1 MKKIKNVEQNWG
13 IAILLICFCL
23 ISCLAIYAATHTL
36 YYVKMQLIWYIIGSI
51 AIILLMQFNDEK
63 LWKIAPYA
71 YLLGIFLL
79 IIVLFFGTTIGGA
92 KRWINL
98 GIMNFQTS
106 EVMKLALIIFL
117 ARVVT
122 AHNRAYLNRTFK
134 SDSFLL
140 LKIGVISLVPIV
152 LVMLQPDLGTTIVFL
167 ALIAGITLV
176 SGITWKLLF
185 PIFASFFSIFG
196 GLFYLV
202 LAHREWLY
210 KIGFHAYQFDR
221 VDTWLNPYSDMSGN
235 SYQLTQSLKAIG
247 SGGMFGKG
255 LAVSEVVVP
264 ENHTDFIFTVIG
276 ENFGF
281 IGGCLLLLLY
291 FVLIY
296 RFIVTIFGTKNEF
309 YSYIVTGT
317 VMLICFHIFEN
328 IGMTI
333 GILPVT
339 GIPLP
344 FISYGGSSLL
354 GNMIATGLVLAMN
367 YQHKEYPFSKKHQL
381 F

>member
-1 MKKIKNVEQNWG
+1 MKKMKNLEQNWG
-13 IAILLICFCL
+13 IVILLICFCL
-23 ISCLAIYAATHTL
+23 LSCLSIYAATHTF
-36 YYVKMQLIWYIIGSI
+36 YYVKMQLVWYVVGSI

-79 IIVLFFGTTIGGA
+79 IVVLFFGTTIGGA

-122 AHNRAYLNRTFK
+122 AHNQAHFNRTLK
-134 SDSFLL
+134 SDSLLL
-140 LKIGVISLVPIV
+140 LKISALSLAPII
-152 LVMLQPDLGTTIVFL
+152 LIMLQPDLGTTIVFL

-176 SGITWKLLF
+176 SGITWKLLL
-185 PIFASFFSIFG
+185 PIFTVIGSVFG

-202 LAHREWLY
+202 LYHREWLY

-221 VDTWLNPYSDMSGN
+221 VDTWLNPYSDMTGN
-235 SYQLTQSLKAIG
+235 SYQLIQSLKAIG
-247 SGGMFGKG
+247 SGGLTGKG
-255 LAVSEVVVP
+255 LAVSEVYVP

-291 FVLIY
+291 FILIY
-296 RFIVTIFGTKNEF
+296 RFIITIFGTKNEF

-317 VMLICFHIFEN
+317 VMLICFHVFEN

-367 YQHKEYPFSKKHQL
+367 YQHKDYPFSKKNQL